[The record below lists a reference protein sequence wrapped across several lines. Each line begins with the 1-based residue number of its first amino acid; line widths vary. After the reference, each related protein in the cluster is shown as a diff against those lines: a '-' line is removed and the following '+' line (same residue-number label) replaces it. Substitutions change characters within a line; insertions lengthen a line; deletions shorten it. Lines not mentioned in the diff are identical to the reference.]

1 MESRKQQV
9 ASDRGNSLPPEKAF
23 RKRLAAAE
31 NVAVRSRNY
40 RRARERA
47 LTALARLHKEEYL
60 DLLAE
65 EKAKD
70 ESEGKR
76 WNFASGADADLW
88 TSITNHISDTDRG
101 YTPNNSQNE
110 SDNE

>member
-1 MESRKQQV
+1 MVALETRSELQRK
-9 ASDRGNSLPPEKAF
+9 
-23 RKRLAAAE
+23 LAAAE
-31 NVAVRSRNY
+31 NLAVQQRNY
-40 RRARERA
+40 RRARDRA
-47 LTALARLHKEEYL
+47 LAKLSQRHKEEYL

-65 EKAKD
+65 EKEKD

-76 WNFASGADADLW
+76 WNFASGADVDLW